1 MRALAAVSGR
11 DARGP
16 REELEL
22 LPQVDYLYSTLRLV
36 DVSASC
42 RGLLLPELEKKADAA
57 SRDNVSLR
65 DFRVPP
71 T

>member
-16 REELEL
+16 SEELEL